1 MNNSISRSQDT
12 YGNSFESSLGEPDG
26 SSSEAEISQK
36 DTDNSVHYTFHRHSA
51 PKDIIYF
58 RCSDKRCPA
67 RLHFNTEF
75 KSFSMKNQHLNAKIH
90 NLPSTKK
97 FITTSQLIANPNLD
111 SRGPLVLDS
120 STSLTGSLC
129 KSDPLIPSKRL
140 PSHILADSIEEKP
153 FMLKFSLNCTEKIS
167 EFKENI
173 SDKCLAT
180 QVISF
185 SAGKKFTNEKCE
197 VMSESVIEV
206 YTVRQFIAKVL
217 VLINHYFGRGVEVL
231 FYSLD

>member
-1 MNNSISRSQDT
+1 MNNSISCSQET
-12 YGNSFESSLGEPDG
+12 NGNSVESSLGEADG
-26 SSSEAEISQK
+26 SSREGISQK
-36 DTDNSVHYTFHRHSA
+36 DSENSVQYTFHRHSA
-51 PKDIIYF
+51 PKNIIYF

-67 RLHFNTEF
+67 RLHFSTEL
-75 KSFSMKNQHLNAKIH
+75 KTFSMKNQHLNAKIH

-120 STSLTGSLC
+120 STSLVGSSC

-140 PSHILADSIEEKP
+140 PSHVLADSIEEKP

-173 SDKCLAT
+173 LEKCLAT
-180 QVISF
+180 HVISF

-217 VLINHYFGRGVEVL
+217 VLINHYFGRGAEVL